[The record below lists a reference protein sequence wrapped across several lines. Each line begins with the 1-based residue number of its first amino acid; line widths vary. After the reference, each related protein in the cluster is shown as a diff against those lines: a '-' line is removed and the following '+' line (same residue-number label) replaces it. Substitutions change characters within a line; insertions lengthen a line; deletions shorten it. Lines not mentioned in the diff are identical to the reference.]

1 MMSPRQ
7 LYPTVLIV
15 AVALL
20 ASLILHE
27 ISVAADRAR
36 IGYTSP
42 GPQHGILWVGDV
54 SGIFK
59 KNNLDLEIIYMPGNI
74 SIASLLSGEIQF
86 GQMTG
91 AFEAHDHGG
100 VRATHP
106 CACDRG
112 SRPCYYLQ
120 LAGEKRHQGF
130 RCALDINEVDVEA
143 VLLEKSH
150 VFGHPKDGRR
160 ACIGGNVDKVKFL
173 LSIELVPTAAQ
184 QKDD

>member
-1 MMSPRQ
+1 MSPRQ

-59 KNNLDLEIIYMPGNI
+59 KNNLDLEIIYMPETSPLRHSCRGRFN
-74 SIASLLSGEIQF
+74 SG
-86 GQMTG
+86 
-91 AFEAHDHGG
+91 
-100 VRATHP
+100 
-106 CACDRG
+106 
-112 SRPCYYLQ
+112 
-120 LAGEKRHQGF
+120 K
-130 RCALDINEVDVEA
+130 
-143 VLLEKSH
+143 
-150 VFGHPKDGRR
+150 
-160 ACIGGNVDKVKFL
+160 
-173 LSIELVPTAAQ
+173 
-184 QKDD
+184 

>member
-1 MMSPRQ
+1 MIRAD
-7 LYPTVLIV
+7 L
-15 AVALL
+15 
-20 ASLILHE
+20 SLQILNAFNSRTGDE
-27 ISVAADRAR
+27 I
-36 IGYTSP
+36 IG
-42 GPQHGILWVGDV
+42 
-54 SGIFK
+54 K
-59 KNNLDLEIIYMPGNI
+59 KN
-74 SIASLLSGEIQF
+74 
-86 GQMTG
+86 
-91 AFEAHDHGG
+91 FEAHDHGG